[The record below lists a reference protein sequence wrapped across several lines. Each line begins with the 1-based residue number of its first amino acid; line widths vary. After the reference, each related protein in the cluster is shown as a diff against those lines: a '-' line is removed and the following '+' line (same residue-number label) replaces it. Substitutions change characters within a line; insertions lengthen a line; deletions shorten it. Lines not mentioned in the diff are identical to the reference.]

1 MHPAEP
7 GHGLRIPIAAN
18 PDNLLHFPLSFRDG
32 CAILCSFST
41 ARVAAGTGRR
51 SAIHTGN
58 DGGRNEGARTGPPD
72 TTGRD
77 GRPAQGTQGVTMPA
91 VSPESQAS
99 EALPSRRRRTPRGG
113 RHRGDESFLLPPG
126 SPALVLAVP
135 GSARRPGAEIAAELV
150 RLIEIEHTGQPAR
163 IGHLE
168 GDEANLHNV
177 LAELPRTEDGPAAV
191 VVPLSTGPDP
201 VMDSAVRAAV
211 AGSPGH
217 ALAAEPLGPHPLIAE
232 ALHDRLADAGLA
244 RADRIRLM
252 TMVTAASGFIVATP
266 GDATAVRQA
275 EVTGVLLASRLAA
288 PVFTASLNDEASV
301 KAAAEQLRAAGATS
315 IAVAPHLIGP
325 EPEANLVAGA
335 AASVGAGHAAPLG
348 AHPALARLAAL
359 RYVEALSLALSE

>member
-1 MHPAEP
+1 
-7 GHGLRIPIAAN
+7 
-18 PDNLLHFPLSFRDG
+18 
-32 CAILCSFST
+32 
-41 ARVAAGTGRR
+41 
-51 SAIHTGN
+51 
-58 DGGRNEGARTGPPD
+58 
-72 TTGRD
+72 
-77 GRPAQGTQGVTMPA
+77 MPA

-211 AGSPGH
+211 AGSPGTPSRPSRS
-217 ALAAEPLGPHPLIAE
+217 A
-232 ALHDRLADAGLA
+232 
-244 RADRIRLM
+244 RIRSSPRRC
-252 TMVTAASGFIVATP
+252 TTGSPTPASPAP
-266 GDATAVRQA
+266 
-275 EVTGVLLASRLAA
+275 TG
-288 PVFTASLNDEASV
+288 
-301 KAAAEQLRAAGATS
+301 
-315 IAVAPHLIGP
+315 
-325 EPEANLVAGA
+325 
-335 AASVGAGHAAPLG
+335 
-348 AHPALARLAAL
+348 
-359 RYVEALSLALSE
+359 

>member
-1 MHPAEP
+1 
-7 GHGLRIPIAAN
+7 
-18 PDNLLHFPLSFRDG
+18 
-32 CAILCSFST
+32 
-41 ARVAAGTGRR
+41 
-51 SAIHTGN
+51 
-58 DGGRNEGARTGPPD
+58 
-72 TTGRD
+72 
-77 GRPAQGTQGVTMPA
+77 MPA

-135 GSARRPGAEIAAELV
+135 GSAHQAGAEVARELAG
-150 RLIEIEHTGQPAR
+150 LIEIEHTRQPAHV
-163 IGHLE
+163 GYLE
-168 GDEANLHNV
+168 GDEANLRSV
-177 LAELPRTEDGPAAV
+177 LAGLRRDKDDEPDAV

-201 VMDSAVRAAV
+201 AVDAAVRAAV
-211 AGSPGH
+211 ADSPAR

-252 TMVTAASGFIVATP
+252 TMVTAASGVIVATP

-301 KAAAEQLRAAGATS
+301 KAATEQLRAAGATN
-315 IAVAPHLIGP
+315 IALAPHLIGP
-325 EPEANLVAGA
+325 EPEAALVASA
-335 AASVGAGHAAPLG
+335 AASVGAGHSAPLG
-348 AHPALARLAAL
+348 AHPALARLSAL
-359 RYVEALSLALSE
+359 RYAEALSMALSE

>member
-1 MHPAEP
+1 M
-7 GHGLRIPIAAN
+7 
-18 PDNLLHFPLSFRDG
+18 
-32 CAILCSFST
+32 
-41 ARVAAGTGRR
+41 
-51 SAIHTGN
+51 
-58 DGGRNEGARTGPPD
+58 
-72 TTGRD
+72 
-77 GRPAQGTQGVTMPA
+77 
-91 VSPESQAS
+91 SPESQAS

-126 SPALVLAVP
+126 SPTLVLAVP
-135 GSARRPGAEIAAELV
+135 GPARHAGTEIATELA
-150 RLIEIEHTGQPAR
+150 RLVELEHTGQPAH

-168 GDEANLHNV
+168 GDEAGLHAV
-177 LAELPRTEDGPAAV
+177 LAGLRREEDELAAV

-201 VMDSAVRAAV
+201 ALDTAVRAAV
-211 AGSPGH
+211 AATPAH
-217 ALAAEPLGPHPLIAE
+217 AVAAEPLGPHPLIAE

-252 TMVTAASGFIVATP
+252 TMVTAASGVIVATP
-266 GDATAVRQA
+266 GDAAAVRQA

-315 IAVAPHLIGP
+315 IAVAPHLIGS
-325 EPEANLVAGA
+325 EPEANLTAPA
-335 AASVGAGHAAPLG
+335 AAAVGSAHAAPLG